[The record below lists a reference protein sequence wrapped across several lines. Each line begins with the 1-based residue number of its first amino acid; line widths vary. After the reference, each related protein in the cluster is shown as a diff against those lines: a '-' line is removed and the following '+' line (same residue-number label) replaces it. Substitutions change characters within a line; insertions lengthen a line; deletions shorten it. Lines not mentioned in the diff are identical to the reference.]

1 MISLSF
7 LIITVSPAPL
17 RPEIDEEKIRA
28 ITISITTGH
37 TTHQVLC
44 LHRQVP
50 RRGRRREA
58 VRYLASLSW
67 RFRDMFC
74 SFIGYGVQEVEVVT
88 GPSQWNDNASWEV
101 EVVTGPSQWMS
112 FDGLS

>member
-17 RPEIDEEKIRA
+17 RQKIDDEKIRA
-28 ITISITTGH
+28 ITISITKGH
-37 TTHQVLC
+37 STHQVLC

-50 RRGRRREA
+50 RWGRRREA

-74 SFIGYGVQEVEVVT
+74 SFIGYGVTAVKFKLPRHLEIPMFKT
-88 GPSQWNDNASWEV
+88 KNIRR
-101 EVVTGPSQWMS
+101 
-112 FDGLS
+112 